1 MIFDITPYR
10 KDKNIGKAYN
20 ERIEVLPDDA
30 WVIIRDG
37 DCMYLTP
44 EYGNIIEET
53 IEKYGNEYAL
63 FGALTNRLGME
74 RLCYLQKFSTNTDVK
89 HHFEIA
95 KTLSAKKYVV
105 PVNLVA
111 GFFMMFKKSTWK
123 EVDGFKENS
132 IYADQEF
139 SKSILEKG
147 KKIGQIQGLYLFHSY
162 RIWQDTHA
170 GAWKDVSHLK

>member
-10 KDKNIGKAYN
+10 RDKNIGKAYN

-30 WVIIRDG
+30 WIIVRDG

-44 EYGNIIEET
+44 DYGSIIEKT
-53 IEKYGNEYAL
+53 IENHGEHYAL

-74 RLCYLQKFSTNTDVK
+74 RLCYLQRFNTDTDVK
-89 HHFEIA
+89 NHYPIA
-95 KTLSAKKYVV
+95 VELGGKEHVV

-123 EVDGFKENS
+123 EVGGFKENS
-132 IYADQEF
+132 IHADQEF
-139 SKSILEKG
+139 SKSILAKG
-147 KKIGQIQGLYLFHSY
+147 MKIGQIQGLYLFHSY